1 MPKIMYVPKRFNKQS
16 LDIIE
21 KANDIIE
28 EYQNDG
34 LELTLRQLYYQ
45 FVARDI
51 FPEDRKWKWTGSK
64 WIRDLNGTKNA
75 DPNYIWLGSVIN
87 DGRLAGLI
95 DWNAIVDRTRNMHQ
109 NSHWD
114 NGGEILRTA
123 ATSFGVDKW
132 EGQATRAECWIE
144 KDALLGVIEQPCKE
158 EDIPY
163 FSCRGYTSQSEMW
176 VAAQRLRK
184 WIEEGCNVIVFHL
197 GDHDPSGVDMS
208 RDIQDRLNLL
218 SNDAGIE
225 VQRIALTMDQ
235 IDKYNPPPNPA
246 KLTDSRCEDYI
257 SKYGNSSWELD
268 ALEPRVM
275 RDLIKESI
283 ESIRDQDLW
292 DEKVAYEE
300 EEKEKLLKI
309 ADSWENNEK

>member
-1 MPKIMYVPKRFNKQS
+1 MPKIMYTPKRFNKQS
-16 LDIIE
+16 LDIID
-21 KANDIIE
+21 KANTIIE
-28 EYQNDG
+28 EYQDDG

-95 DWNAIVDRTRNMHQ
+95 DWNAIVDRTRNVRQ
-109 NSHWD
+109 NSHWE

-132 EGQATRAECWIE
+132 EGQLTKCECWIE
-144 KDALLGVIEQPCKE
+144 KDALVGVIEQPCQE
-158 EDIPY
+158 EDVPY

-176 VAAQRLRK
+176 VAAQRLKR
-184 WIEEGCNVIVFHL
+184 WVEEGCNVIVFHL

-235 IDKYNPPPNPA
+235 ITKYNPPPNPA
-246 KLTDSRCEDYI
+246 KLTDSRCEEYI
-257 SKYGNSSWELD
+257 KKYGNSSWELD

-275 RDLIKESI
+275 RNLITESI

-292 DEKVAYEE
+292 NEKVDYEE
-300 EEKEKLLKI
+300 EEKKKLLKI
-309 ADSWENNEK
+309 ADSWGKSKK